1 MLTEK
6 IEKLERVVS
15 ELIAELDRLEAEN
28 RSLSERVAVLQAAE
42 EKSLAENKM
51 LSDKLA
57 ALRRLEV
64 SNKKMEKQ
72 QGMLRIKVQGLLDN
86 LEKMDI
92 P

>member
-6 IEKLERVVS
+6 IEKLERVVG

-28 RSLSERVAVLQAAE
+28 LSLSERVAVLQAAE

>member
-6 IEKLERVVS
+6 IEKLERVVA